1 MTKWLAMLFSCMAL
15 GLTLAAC
22 GDDDEEDSGGGAAGT
37 EQPAPT
43 GGGGEQESASAG
55 KSVEIT
61 IKDFAFIPTTQEVEK
76 GATVTWTNE
85 DKAGH
90 DVTKTGGPGPDFSSG
105 EPGGMAQGDT
115 YKETITTAG
124 EIDYVCTVHPNMKA
138 VLSVK

>member
-1 MTKWLAMLFSCMAL
+1 MTKWLAMLLSCLAL

-22 GDDDEEDSGGGAAGT
+22 GDDDEDESGGGAADT

-43 GGGGEQESASAG
+43 GGGDEQESASAG

-61 IKDFAFIPTTQEVEK
+61 IKNFAFIPTTQEVEK
-76 GATVTWTNE
+76 GATVTWVNE

-105 EPGGMAQGDT
+105 EPGGLAKGDS
-115 YKETITTAG
+115 YKETITAAG
-124 EIDYVCTVHPNMKA
+124 KIDYVCTVHPNMKA
-138 VLSVK
+138 TLTVK